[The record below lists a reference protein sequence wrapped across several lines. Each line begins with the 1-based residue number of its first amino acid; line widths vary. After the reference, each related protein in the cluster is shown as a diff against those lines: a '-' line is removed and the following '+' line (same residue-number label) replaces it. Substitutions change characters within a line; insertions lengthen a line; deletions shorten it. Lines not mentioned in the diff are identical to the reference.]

1 MRVVT
6 FISAACCSISQ
17 IAAAGGQ
24 CLIFTRPTDTVR
36 IAGNTEGSDSYTM
49 EWAGYLLAKPLTVGP
64 ASDWGMASTRVWSEQ
79 NSVTEDKGL
88 GFSVESKASGWAN
101 NPCFVPIQN
110 PTPIA
115 VSQRVHIALV
125 HNQGVQ
131 RLYVDGRQVASSAE
145 CSIFSG
151 GGSNMSLGAFVY
163 IGQPSSNYWAA
174 APVAIDWLRV
184 SSSVRYSSDFVPPR
198 EASIESDTSTEL
210 LLKFDGQTPWTD
222 LSGNCTLYPGQG
234 VSGGTVPTLSTDCNG
249 NEIPDEVEL
258 LSAGADSNSDGVL
271 DACQCSANPQ
281 LPDCCPG
288 DLNGDG
294 QIDGADISVILAFW
308 GPNPV
313 FPAADTNR
321 DGAVNGADLAEVL
334 TNWGTC
340 PR

>member
-125 HNQGVQ
+125 HNKGVQ
-131 RLYVDGRQVASSAE
+131 RLYVDVRQVASSAE
-145 CSIFSG
+145 
-151 GGSNMSLGAFVY
+151 
-163 IGQPSSNYWAA
+163 
-174 APVAIDWLRV
+174 
-184 SSSVRYSSDFVPPR
+184 
-198 EASIESDTSTEL
+198 
-210 LLKFDGQTPWTD
+210 
-222 LSGNCTLYPGQG
+222 
-234 VSGGTVPTLSTDCNG
+234 
-249 NEIPDEVEL
+249 
-258 LSAGADSNSDGVL
+258 
-271 DACQCSANPQ
+271 
-281 LPDCCPG
+281 
-288 DLNGDG
+288 
-294 QIDGADISVILAFW
+294 
-308 GPNPV
+308 
-313 FPAADTNR
+313 
-321 DGAVNGADLAEVL
+321 
-334 TNWGTC
+334 
-340 PR
+340 